1 MKTFRRLLLYFG
13 QYRGRALAAIGAMA
27 IVSLSAVTMLYLVG
41 RVFDDTLG
49 QGAAE
54 SFSGLR
60 GAAASRSGPLL
71 RLLDQGY
78 AAARQAAE
86 AQGIS
91 VRYAV
96 PALLFL
102 ALLLKSLFS
111 YFSEFELNGIGV
123 AMVRD
128 LRRDAYRRLLHQ
140 STRFYSL
147 GSTGDLMSRMLSDV
161 EQIQHA
167 FGHNLT
173 DLVQGTLTLLLLLV
187 YVFSLDARLALLV
200 FLLAPFVLL
209 PIISNTRRLGRAAT
223 ATRERIGEM
232 GSLLSETL
240 RANPVIKTYAME
252 PFEERRFE
260 KVNEAYFRANRK
272 TVRIQALNSPLM
284 ETLAGVGLASLFVY
298 AAARIHAGAMTAG
311 DLLTFL
317 AALMMMY
324 KPLKDIT
331 RINMAVQLAL
341 SSARRIFDLMDS
353 PSEIVEKPQAVDFPP
368 FANAI
373 RYDRISFA
381 YSGEPVLRDVTLAIR
396 RGETVAIVGPSGAG
410 KTTLVNLLPRL
421 YDPTAGAVSIDGM
434 DLRDGTL
441 ASLRRQ
447 IAVVTQETIL
457 FDSSARENI
466 AYGQVSAPER
476 RVREAARAAYAEE
489 FVEALPAGY
498 DTPLGQDAGRLS
510 GGQRQRLAI
519 ARALY
524 KDAPILILDEA
535 TSQLDSES
543 EALVARAFANLMK
556 DRTTL
561 VIAHRLSTIINAD
574 EILVLDRGAIIE
586 RGTHRELLAHDGLY
600 ASMWNRQREAQLAR
614 DILAEVGDDGSAPN
628 RNPPQLPEEPEPR
641 PDLLPAADAAE

>member
-1 MKTFRRLLLYFG
+1 VKTFRRLLLYFAR
-13 QYRGRALAAIGAMA
+13 YRARALAAIGAMA
-27 IVSLSAVTMLYLVG
+27 IVSLSAVAMLYLVG
-41 RVFDDTLG
+41 RVFDDALG
-49 QGAAE
+49 PGAAE
-54 SFSGLR
+54 SFGGLR

-71 RLLDQGY
+71 RWLDEGY

-86 AQGIS
+86 ARGIS

-96 PALLFL
+96 PVLLFI
-102 ALLLKSLFS
+102 ALFSKSLFS

-128 LRRDAYRRLLHQ
+128 LRRDAYRRLLYQ
-140 STRFYSL
+140 STRFYSQ

-173 DLVQGTLTLLLLLV
+173 DLVQGLLTLLLLLV

-200 FLLAPFVLL
+200 FVLAPFVLL
-209 PIISNTRRLGRAAT
+209 PIINNTRRLGRAAT

-232 GSLLSETL
+232 GALLSETL

-260 KVNEAYFRANRK
+260 GVNEAYFRANRR

-298 AAARIHAGAMTAG
+298 AAARIHAGAMTPG

-353 PSEIVEKPQAVDFPP
+353 RSEIVETPGAPDLPP
-368 FANAI
+368 FSTAI
-373 RYDRISFA
+373 RYERVSFA
-381 YSGEPVLRDVTLAIR
+381 YAGEPVLRDVALTIW

-421 YDPTAGAVSIDGM
+421 YDPTAGEITIDGM
-434 DLRDGTL
+434 DLRDVGL

-457 FDSSARENI
+457 FDSSARDNI
-466 AYGQVSAPER
+466 AYGQASPPEKK
-476 RVREAARAAYAEE
+476 VREAARAAYAEE

-543 EALVARAFANLMK
+543 EALVARAFTNLMK

-561 VIAHRLSTIINAD
+561 VIAHRLSTVRRAD
-574 EILVLDRGAIIE
+574 RIVVLDRGRIVE
-586 RGTHRELLAHDGLY
+586 EGTHRELLTRQGLY
-600 ASMWNRQREAQLAR
+600 RRLHDMQYFGDEEEAPGREEGGTAS
-614 DILAEVGDDGSAPN
+614 
-628 RNPPQLPEEPEPR
+628 
-641 PDLLPAADAAE
+641 

>member
-1 MKTFRRLLLYFG
+1 MKTFRRLLLYFAR
-13 QYRGRALAAIGAMA
+13 YRARALAAIGAMA
-27 IVSLSAVTMLYLVG
+27 IVSLSAVAMLYLVG
-41 RVFDDTLG
+41 RVFDDALG
-49 QGAAE
+49 PGAAE
-54 SFSGLR
+54 SFGGLR

-71 RLLDQGY
+71 RWLDEGY

-86 AQGIS
+86 ARGIS
-91 VRYAV
+91 LRYAV
-96 PALLFL
+96 PVLLFI
-102 ALLLKSLFS
+102 ALFSKSLFS

-128 LRRDAYRRLLHQ
+128 LRRDAYRRLLSQ
-140 STRFYSL
+140 STRFYSQ

-173 DLVQGTLTLLLLLV
+173 DLVQGFLTLLLLLV

-209 PIISNTRRLGRAAT
+209 PIINNTRRLGRAAT

-232 GSLLSETL
+232 GALLSETL

-260 KVNEAYFRANRK
+260 EVNEAYFRANRK

-298 AAARIHAGAMTAG
+298 AAARIHAGAMTPG

-353 PSEIVEKPQAVDFPP
+353 RSEIVEKPGAPDLPP
-368 FANAI
+368 FATAI
-373 RYDRISFA
+373 RYERVSFA
-381 YSGEPVLRDVTLAIR
+381 YAGEPVLRDVTLIIR

-421 YDPTAGAVSIDGM
+421 YDPTAGVITIEGM
-434 DLRDGTL
+434 DLRDVRL

-457 FDSSARENI
+457 FDSSARDNI
-466 AYGQVSAPER
+466 AYGQDSPPEKK
-476 RVREAARAAYAEE
+476 VREAARAAYAEE

-498 DTPLGQDAGRLS
+498 NTPLGQDAGRLS

-543 EALVARAFANLMK
+543 EALVARAFTNLMK

-561 VIAHRLSTIINAD
+561 VIAHRLSTVRRAD
-574 EILVLDRGAIIE
+574 RIVVLDRGRIVE
-586 RGTHRELLAHDGLY
+586 EGTHRELLTRQGLY
-600 ASMWNRQREAQLAR
+600 RRLHDMQYFGGEEEAPGREQGGNAS
-614 DILAEVGDDGSAPN
+614 
-628 RNPPQLPEEPEPR
+628 
-641 PDLLPAADAAE
+641 

>member
-1 MKTFRRLLLYFG
+1 VKTFRRLLLYFAR
-13 QYRGRALAAIGAMA
+13 YRARALAAIGAMA
-27 IVSLSAVTMLYLVG
+27 IVSLSAVAMLYLVG
-41 RVFDDTLG
+41 RVFDDALG
-49 QGAAE
+49 PGAAE
-54 SFSGLR
+54 SFGGLR
-60 GAAASRSGPLL
+60 GAAASRGGPLL
-71 RLLDQGY
+71 RWLDEGY

-86 AQGIS
+86 ARGIS

-96 PALLFL
+96 PVLLFI
-102 ALLLKSLFS
+102 ALFSKSLFS

-128 LRRDAYRRLLHQ
+128 LRRDAYRRLLYQ
-140 STRFYSL
+140 STRFYSQ

-173 DLVQGTLTLLLLLV
+173 DLVQGSLTLLLLLV

-209 PIISNTRRLGRAAT
+209 PIINNTRRLGRAAT

-232 GSLLSETL
+232 GALLSETL

-252 PFEERRFE
+252 TFEERRFE
-260 KVNEAYFRANRK
+260 DVNEAYFRANRR

-298 AAARIHAGAMTAG
+298 AAARIHAGAMTPG

-353 PSEIVEKPQAVDFPP
+353 RSEIVEKPGAPDLSP
-368 FANAI
+368 FATAI
-373 RYDRISFA
+373 RYERVSFA
-381 YSGEPVLRDVTLAIR
+381 YAGEPVLRDVTLTIR

-421 YDPTAGAVSIDGM
+421 YDPTAGVITIDGM
-434 DLRDGTL
+434 DLRDGKL

-457 FDSSARENI
+457 FDSSARDNI
-466 AYGQVSAPER
+466 AYGQASPPEKE
-476 RVREAARAAYAEE
+476 VREAARAAYAEE
-489 FVEALPAGY
+489 FVEDLPAGY

-543 EALVARAFANLMK
+543 EALVARAFTNLMK

-561 VIAHRLSTIINAD
+561 VIAHRLSTVRRAD
-574 EILVLDRGAIIE
+574 RIVVLDRGRVVE
-586 RGTHRELLAHDGLY
+586 EGTHRELLTRQGLY
-600 ASMWNRQREAQLAR
+600 RRLHDMQYFGVEEEAPGREQ
-614 DILAEVGDDGSAPN
+614 GGTGS
-628 RNPPQLPEEPEPR
+628 
-641 PDLLPAADAAE
+641 

>member
-1 MKTFRRLLLYFG
+1 VKTFRRLLLYFAR
-13 QYRGRALAAIGAMA
+13 YRARALAAIGAMA
-27 IVSLSAVTMLYLVG
+27 IVSLSAVAMLYLVG
-41 RVFDDTLG
+41 RVFDDALG
-49 QGAAE
+49 PGAAE
-54 SFSGLR
+54 SFGGLR

-71 RLLDQGY
+71 RWLDEGY

-86 AQGIS
+86 ARGIS

-96 PALLFL
+96 PVLLFI
-102 ALLLKSLFS
+102 ALFSKSLFS

-128 LRRDAYRRLLHQ
+128 LRRDAYRRLLFQ
-140 STRFYSL
+140 STRFYSQ

-161 EQIQHA
+161 EQIQFA

-173 DLVQGTLTLLLLLV
+173 DLVQGFLTLLLLLV

-200 FLLAPFVLL
+200 FVLAPFVLL
-209 PIISNTRRLGRAAT
+209 PIINNTRRLGRAAT

-232 GSLLSETL
+232 GALLSETL

-260 KVNEAYFRANRK
+260 DVNEAYFRANRR

-298 AAARIHAGAMTAG
+298 AAARIHAGAMTPG

-341 SSARRIFDLMDS
+341 SSARRIFELMDS
-353 PSEIVEKPQAVDFPP
+353 RSEIVEKPGAPDLPP
-368 FANAI
+368 FAAAI
-373 RYDRISFA
+373 RYERVSFA
-381 YSGEPVLRDVTLAIR
+381 YAGEPVLRDVTLTIR

-421 YDPTAGAVSIDGM
+421 YDPTAGVITIDGM
-434 DLRDGTL
+434 DLRDGRL

-447 IAVVTQETIL
+447 IAVGTQETIL
-457 FDSSARENI
+457 FDSSARDNFS
-466 AYGQVSAPER
+466 YNQTAPPEKK
-476 RVREAARAAYAEE
+476 VREAARAAYAEE

-498 DTPLGQDAGRLS
+498 NTPLGQDAGRLS

-543 EALVARAFANLMK
+543 EALVARAFTNLMK

-561 VIAHRLSTIINAD
+561 VIAHRLSTVRRAD
-574 EILVLDRGAIIE
+574 RIVVLDRGRIVE
-586 RGTHRELLAHDGLY
+586 EGTHRELLTRQGLY
-600 ASMWNRQREAQLAR
+600 RRLHDMQYFGGEEEAPGREQGGNAS
-614 DILAEVGDDGSAPN
+614 
-628 RNPPQLPEEPEPR
+628 
-641 PDLLPAADAAE
+641 